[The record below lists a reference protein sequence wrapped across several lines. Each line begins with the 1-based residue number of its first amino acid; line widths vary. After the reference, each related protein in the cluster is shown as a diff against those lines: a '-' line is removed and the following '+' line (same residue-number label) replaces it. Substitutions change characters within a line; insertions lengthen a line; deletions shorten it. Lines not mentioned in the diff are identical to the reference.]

1 MAFDVFVH
9 WGNAFYATFAE
20 IQATV
25 TDQAGALQEVRDNN
39 RLKYVQ
45 LELPVGAG
53 YRDCHVRYPLL
64 ERRAS
69 SMTRIA

>member
-9 WGNAFYATFAE
+9 RGNAFYATFTE

-25 TDQAGALQEVRDNN
+25 TNQAGALQEVRDNH

-53 YRDCHVRYPLL
+53 YRDCHVVTHYLSGEHRQ
-64 ERRAS
+64 
-69 SMTRIA
+69 

>member
-9 WGNAFYATFAE
+9 RGNAFYAMFAE

-45 LELPVGAG
+45 LELP
-53 YRDCHVRYPLL
+53 L
-64 ERRAS
+64 EPAIEIVTS
-69 SMTRIA
+69 LPIT

>member
-9 WGNAFYATFAE
+9 RGNAFYATFTE

-25 TDQAGALQEVRDNN
+25 TNQAGALQEVRDNH

-45 LELPVGAG
+45 LELPVG
-53 YRDCHVRYPLL
+53 RLSRLSRRYPLL

>member
-9 WGNAFYATFAE
+9 RGNAFYAMFAE

-25 TDQAGALQEVRDNN
+25 TDQAGALQEVRDNH

-45 LELPVGAG
+45 LEPAIEIVTSLPI
-53 YRDCHVRYPLL
+53 
-64 ERRAS
+64 
-69 SMTRIA
+69 T

>member
-9 WGNAFYATFAE
+9 RGNAFYAMFAE

-39 RLKYVQ
+39 LIVAA
-45 LELPVGAG
+45 LPTINALVKMGAKVVLFSHLG
-53 YRDCHVRYPLL
+53 
-64 ERRAS
+64 
-69 SMTRIA
+69 